1 MQFYNHKCSSTKVE
15 SNDTILRKL
24 YDEQKQKYNKPEE
37 RTLERLSFLTMDE
50 ANSVMANLK
59 KSLTDFDKLI
69 SDRNLSDE
77 DVFYGTFT
85 KEQLLEGNEQV
96 FAGKVGEV
104 VGPVET
110 DLGPVIFR
118 IREIIPAETTSFE
131 EAKPDLEIE
140 YKLSESV
147 KLIDGKIEDSQNLLA
162 AGGTLEELQKELG
175 FRVENIL
182 FNSEANIPILENKIF
197 FDTAQIT
204 KINDFPEIKELPNG
218 GLFAMR
224 VDEIVEAR
232 QMEIDE
238 IRTELTNAWQKQEI
252 QNKLDENC

>member
-1 MQFYNHKCSSTKVE
+1 
-15 SNDTILRKL
+15 
-24 YDEQKQKYNKPEE
+24 
-37 RTLERLSFLTMDE
+37 MDE

-104 VGPVET
+104 VGPVKT

-118 IREIIPAETTSFE
+118 IKEIIPAETTSFE

-175 FRVENIL
+175 FSVENIL

-197 FDTAQIT
+197 LIPP
-204 KINDFPEIKELPNG
+204 K
-218 GLFAMR
+218 
-224 VDEIVEAR
+224 
-232 QMEIDE
+232 
-238 IRTELTNAWQKQEI
+238 
-252 QNKLDENC
+252 